1 MAAGNPGAMN
11 RRLTVQVRTMTKDG
25 AGARTETW
33 ADAFKVWAQPVK
45 QSAREA
51 IVSDAER
58 TSDTR
63 QFRIRHHSTI
73 TAGTHRILYQLRFYD
88 ITAVDEEGIRD
99 KMMLT
104 CTAIQSLT
112 S

>member
-11 RRLTVQVRTMTKDG
+11 RRITVQLRTMTKDG
-25 AGARTETW
+25 AGARTESW

-51 IVSDAER
+51 IVSDADR

-63 QFRIRHHSTI
+63 QFRIRYQSAL
-73 TAGTHRILYQLRFYD
+73 TAGTHRIVYQGRYYD

-99 KMMLT
+99 RMLLT

-112 S
+112 N